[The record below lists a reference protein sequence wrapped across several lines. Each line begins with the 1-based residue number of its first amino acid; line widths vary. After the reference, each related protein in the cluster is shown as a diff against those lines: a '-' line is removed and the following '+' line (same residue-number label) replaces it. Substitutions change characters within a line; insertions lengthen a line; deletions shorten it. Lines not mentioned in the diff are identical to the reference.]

1 MSSRVVR
8 FQGGTRPLAAFLAGV
23 PAIVLAVAL
32 VTAVTGLTE
41 DLSGVAATVA
51 SEGHFVLIALLTL
64 LVLRF
69 EAVRPAALGLSVRH
83 VGAGV
88 AVFAVVWATLNV
100 LGVGIA
106 VVAGNEWGLTV
117 LAATAAEVGVGGLAV
132 FVFAGFV
139 EEFAVRGYLQT
150 RLIARLGDARR
161 DVVAG
166 ILAASA
172 VFALLHVPGALVDG
186 TSPSGLL
193 FGVVLLTLSGVAFGL
208 LYEAT
213 HNLVFV
219 SLLHALG
226 NTWVLLADG
235 VSWSGLPFAAFLVA
249 VGVVY
254 AGVALAYRRLARG
267 TDLTPVVRRRE
278 ATA

>member
-88 AVFAVVWATLNV
+88 AAFAVVWATLNV

-235 VSWSGLPFAAFLVA
+235 VSWSGLPFMAFLVA